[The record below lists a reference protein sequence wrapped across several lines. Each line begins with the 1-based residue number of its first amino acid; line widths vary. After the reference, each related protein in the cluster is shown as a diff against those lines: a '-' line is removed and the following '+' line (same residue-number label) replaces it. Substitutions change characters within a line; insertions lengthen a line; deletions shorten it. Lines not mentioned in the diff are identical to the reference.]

1 VIGVKREY
9 SDFDIVHYRA
19 TNYNVP
25 SRKTRCS
32 GKWPCFHCSQI
43 QLECKFTATYR
54 RGRLPAIMAETEE
67 ALRTPSNQPPHGS
80 ISPASSDRIEEQA
93 SDLLLPISNIEEPQ
107 GLDLPPVASVLV
119 NNDAINNAIS
129 AAQSSRNSPE
139 PSQSDRQGHYVGPAS
154 GVSFLLRIQRRLA
167 RQQSS
172 VAPSASIFTF
182 GDLPLPG
189 SDVSFFVIPAKSE
202 ATALLAR
209 YFDFASATHRFFHRP
224 TIESWLQEFYETNGD
239 MRQET
244 EARSRTAVLFMV
256 FAHASSYTFSS
267 GAASISHRFVDHFYF
282 TQRPTLI

>member
-1 VIGVKREY
+1 
-9 SDFDIVHYRA
+9 
-19 TNYNVP
+19 
-25 SRKTRCS
+25 
-32 GKWPCFHCSQI
+32 
-43 QLECKFTATYR
+43 
-54 RGRLPAIMAETEE
+54 MAETEDT
-67 ALRTPSNQPPHGS
+67 LHTPSNQPPHGS
-80 ISPASSDRIEEQA
+80 TSPASSDRIEQQA
-93 SDLLLPISNIEEPQ
+93 SDLLLPISNVEERQ
-107 GLDLPPVASVLV
+107 ALDRPPAVSVLA
-119 NNDAINNAIS
+119 NNDASNNVIS

-154 GVSFLLRIQRRLA
+154 GVSFLLRIQRRLS

-239 MRQET
+239 MRQEA

-267 GAASISHRFVDHFYF
+267 GAASISHRFVDHFLYTKTHADLMF
-282 TQRPTLI
+282 TIVLDIFMLPKSNLRLKLVRFV